1 MTKVC
6 KQQGDNCSI
15 IDYSIE
21 EKRKIL
27 VYLSNILET
36 IAKEE
41 GKILVL
47 AKKELCELY
56 DGLLY
61 NFLYNND
68 INSIHIL
75 LNLYD
80 IEINTTN
87 IYPKYRCA
95 KDIRK
100 KIKRLLF
107 PRSDRQL
114 ISNKVSM
121 LVHEDIDRL
130 ELVFYLKGYYNG
142 YNDIRWVNL
151 LEDETLKQIRKEDL
165 YERNFL
171 FHYDISSREIQK
183 IIKDLFIHIDFNEKE
198 TNYLCDRISAYC
210 NKVIRKKIYSLNS
223 YIDKQLTIGYNQK
236 YPNIQEEPLLTHKQL
251 NSIYKSLVKTINKNM
266 LDAYKEAYWFGI
278 NDRVLSRY

>member
-1 MTKVC
+1 M
-6 KQQGDNCSI
+6 
-15 IDYSIE
+15 
-21 EKRKIL
+21 
-27 VYLSNILET
+27 
-36 IAKEE
+36 
-41 GKILVL
+41 VL

-87 IYPKYRCA
+87 IYPKYRCT

-107 PRSDRQL
+107 PRRDRQL
-114 ISNKVSM
+114 ISNNVSM

-130 ELVFYLKGYYNG
+130 ELVLYLKGYYNG
-142 YNDIRWVNL
+142 YNDIRWVNI
-151 LEDETLKQIRKEDL
+151 LEDETLKIIEEDL
-165 YERNFL
+165 YEKNFL
-171 FHYDISSREIQK
+171 FHYDTSRREIHK
-183 IIKDLFIHIDFNEKE
+183 IIKDLFIYIDFNEKD
-198 TNYLCDRISAYC
+198 TNALHNMISTYC
-210 NKVIRKKIYSLNS
+210 NKVIKKKIYNLNS

-236 YPNIQEEPLLTHKQL
+236 YPNIQEESLLTYKQL
-251 NSIYKSLVKTINKNM
+251 TSIYRSLVKTINKNM
-266 LDAYKEAYWFGI
+266 INTYKEAYWFGI
-278 NDRVLSRY
+278 NDRVLSRYQ